1 MQLHKT
7 RWSWPYLSSAL
18 VIGLAA
24 YLTTGVWFPHTTTR
38 VLIAWDFGVI
48 ALLCAASLRTRSA
61 GPDQM
66 RERAKAHGSSGG
78 LALMLTI
85 VAAVVSVGALT
96 AELAQAKSDPNAALR
111 VVVSATTIVLSWL
124 FVQTVFAL
132 HYAHV
137 YYRADANGRQ
147 HGGLAFGDSGEPD
160 YWDFFHFS
168 VVVGATAQT
177 ADIVFTSKKMRRIG
191 TLHSLV
197 AFAFNTAV
205 LATMISIATQFL

>member
-1 MQLHKT
+1 MQLHKA
-7 RWSWPYLSSAL
+7 RWSWPHLLLAL

-24 YLTTGVWFPHTTTR
+24 YLISGTWFPHTTTR
-38 VLIAWDFGVI
+38 VLIAWDLGVI
-48 ALLCAASLRTRSA
+48 ALLCAASLRAHSA

-66 RERAKAHGSSGG
+66 RERANARGKSGG
-78 LALMLTI
+78 VVLILTI
-85 VAAVVSVGALT
+85 LAAVVSVGALT
-96 AELAQAKSDPNAALR
+96 AELAQAKGDPDAALR

-137 YYRADANGRQ
+137 YYRADASGRQ
-147 HGGLAFGDSGEPD
+147 YGGLAFGDSGEPD

-168 VVVGATAQT
+168 IVVGATAQT
-177 ADIVFTSKKMRRIG
+177 ADIVFTSKKMRRVG

-205 LATMISIATQFL
+205 LATMISITTQFL